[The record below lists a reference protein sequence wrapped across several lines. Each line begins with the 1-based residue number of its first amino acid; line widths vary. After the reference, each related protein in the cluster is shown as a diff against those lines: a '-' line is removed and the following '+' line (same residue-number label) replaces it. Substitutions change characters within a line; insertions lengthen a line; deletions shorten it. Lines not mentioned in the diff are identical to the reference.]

1 MILITGS
8 RGFIGSALK
17 IKLMDLH
24 FDIIEVNSQNNGI
37 NNPKIFEGLLSQDIT
52 HVFHL
57 AGKTFIPE
65 SWKMPATYYTTNV
78 FGTQNVLEFCRK
90 NKASLTFVSAYIYG
104 NPETLPIREDNA
116 IRPNNPYAQS
126 KYLAEQLCEF
136 YAREFDLKINVIRP
150 FNAYGIGQDKRFLI
164 PSIIN
169 QALHEDS
176 IKLHDL
182 SPKRDYVYLSD
193 LVNAL
198 ICSMLFIDNVS
209 VYNIG
214 SGNSISVKNIVDA
227 VQNLLGTD
235 KPTISEGI
243 LRKNEVY
250 ETVADITRANIELNW
265 YPKYSFSEGLKQ
277 ILEHELKIISEMKTD
292 SPFTKIKS
300 F

>member
-8 RGFIGSALK
+8 RGFIGHALK
-17 IKLMDLH
+17 AKLKDLN
-24 FDIIEVNSQNNGI
+24 FDIIEVNSQNGGI
-37 NNPKIFEGLLSQDIT
+37 NNSKTFEGLLSHNIT
-52 HVFHL
+52 HIFHL

-65 SWKMPATYYTTNV
+65 SWKVPANFFTTNV

-90 NKASLTFVSAYIYG
+90 KNISLTFVSAYIYG

-116 IRPNNPYAQS
+116 ICPNNPYAQS
-126 KYLAEQLCEF
+126 KYLAEQFCQF
-136 YAREFDLKINVIRP
+136 YTREFDLKVNIIRP

-169 QALHEDS
+169 QALHKDS

-193 LVNAL
+193 LVDAL
-198 ICSMLFIDNVS
+198 VCSMTFIDNVS

-214 SGNSISVKNIVDA
+214 SGYSIGVKDIVSN
-227 VQNLLGTD
+227 VQRLLGTD
-235 KPTISEGI
+235 KPVISEGI
-243 LRKNEVY
+243 LRKNEIY
-250 ETVADITRANIELNW
+250 EIVADITRANRELNW
-265 YPKYSFSEGLKQ
+265 YPKHSFSQGLKQ
-277 ILEHELKIISEMKTD
+277 IIEYELKTISEMKTD
-292 SPFTKIKS
+292 AQCIKIGN